1 MQLNKAGSAKQKSS
15 QETFADAAA
24 RPLLLLFFL
33 ALVFFFL
40 LLWALNSLSQLVSS
54 QAAINEAV
62 NWSDQSITIA
72 ITEEPP
78 QLNNSLSTD
87 QSSGMILGHVMEGL
101 LRFAD
106 NGSIEAGIAERWEIT
121 PTKATFWIR
130 EEARWSD
137 GSPILA
143 KDFVFSW
150 TTALLPET
158 ASEYAFLLYT
168 IKNGRAV
175 NEGLLPVTQ
184 LGLSAPRPR
193 KLVVEL
199 ERPVAYFD
207 KLMTF
212 PTYFPIQEEFYSQR
226 SDRFGADAED
236 LIYSGPFIIK
246 TWVHGARLLLEKN
259 PFYWDKENIRLNEI
273 NIGYITQD
281 ASARLNFFQDGKIA
295 LSDLTADNLDIA
307 MKNRWSIKESQD
319 GALFFLEFN
328 HRKERLTS
336 NLFFRKA
343 LQHTIDMD
351 ELVYKVTKLPGYLPG
366 ESLFPVW
373 LRGANRL
380 LREEYPPPLVDLDLG
395 LAKQYLQ
402 QAQQELD
409 IEKWPDLVLLAG
421 DTPTANTQSEWLQG
435 VLKSKLGLNIKIDK
449 QIFKQRLAK
458 MTSGEFDMVMAGWGP
473 DYDDPLT
480 FGDLFASW
488 NLNNR
493 GRYASHEMDQAIE
506 IAQSSNVP
514 KERMEAFHSIQR
526 IIFDDAVILPMYERG
541 LTYVIH
547 PQLKNVK
554 RRVLGASTD
563 YTKAYVTPLP

>member
-1 MQLNKAGSAKQKSS
+1 MHLKEAGSKERKSS
-15 QETFADAAA
+15 QEIFADAAA
-24 RPLLLLFFL
+24 KPLLLLFFL
-33 ALVFFFL
+33 AILFFFS
-40 LLWALNSLSQLVSS
+40 LLWALNSITQLVSS
-54 QAAINEAV
+54 QTAANEAV
-62 NWSDQSITIA
+62 NWSNQSITIA
-72 ITEEPP
+72 IAEEPP

-101 LRFAD
+101 LRFSD
-106 NGSIEAGIAERWEIT
+106 KGSIEGGIAEKWEVT
-121 PTKATFWIR
+121 ASKATFWIR
-130 EEARWSD
+130 KDARWSD
-137 GSPILA
+137 GSAILA

-150 TTALLPET
+150 KTALLPET

-175 NEGLLPVTQ
+175 NEGLRPATE
-184 LGLSAPRPR
+184 LGLSAPEPR

-226 SDRFGADAED
+226 PERFGADAKD
-236 LIYSGPFIIK
+236 LIYSGPFTIK
-246 TWVHGARLLLEKN
+246 SWIHGARLLLEKN
-259 PFYWDKENIRLNEI
+259 PFYWDRDNVQLNQI
-273 NIGYITQD
+273 NVGYITQD

-295 LSDLTADNLDIA
+295 LTDLTADNLDTA

-328 HRKERLTS
+328 HREGRLTN
-336 NLFFRKA
+336 NLYFRKA

-351 ELVYKVTKLPGYLPG
+351 ELVYNVTKLPGYLPG
-366 ESLFPVW
+366 KSIFPVW
-373 LRGANRL
+373 LYGVNQS
-380 LREEYPPPLVDLDLG
+380 LRKEHPAPEVELNVAI
-395 LAKQYLQ
+395 AKQYLK
-402 QAQQELD
+402 QAQEELG
-409 IEKWPDLVLLAG
+409 ITNWPDFVLLTG

-435 VLKSKLGLNIKIDK
+435 VLKNKLGLNIKIDK

-493 GRYASHEMDQAIE
+493 GRYTSLEMDNAIE
-506 IAQSSNVP
+506 IAQSSTNP
-514 KERMEAFHSIQR
+514 RDRTNAFNTIQQ

-541 LTYVIH
+541 STYVIH

-563 YTKAYVTPLP
+563 YTKAYVTSPP

>member
-1 MQLNKAGSAKQKSS
+1 MH
-15 QETFADAAA
+15 F
-24 RPLLLLFFL
+24 
-33 ALVFFFL
+33 
-40 LLWALNSLSQLVSS
+40 
-54 QAAINEAV
+54 
-62 NWSDQSITIA
+62 
-72 ITEEPP
+72 PP
-78 QLNNSLSTD
+78 
-87 QSSGMILGHVMEGL
+87 
-101 LRFAD
+101 
-106 NGSIEAGIAERWEIT
+106 
-121 PTKATFWIR
+121 
-130 EEARWSD
+130 
-137 GSPILA
+137 
-143 KDFVFSW
+143 
-150 TTALLPET
+150 
-158 ASEYAFLLYT
+158 
-168 IKNGRAV
+168 KN
-175 NEGLLPVTQ
+175 L
-184 LGLSAPRPR
+184 
-193 KLVVEL
+193 K
-199 ERPVAYFD
+199 Y

-226 SDRFGADAED
+226 SERFGADAKD

-246 TWVHGARLLLEKN
+246 TWIHGARLLLEKN
-259 PFYWDKENIRLNEI
+259 PFYWDKDNIRLNQI

-307 MKNRWSIKESQD
+307 MKNQWSIKDSQD

-328 HRKERLTS
+328 HRKGRLTS
-336 NLFFRKA
+336 NLLFRRA
-343 LQHTIDMD
+343 LQRTIDMD

-366 ESLFPVW
+366 KSIFPVW
-373 LRGANRL
+373 LRGTNRL
-380 LREEYPPPLVDLDLG
+380 LREEYPAPLVDLDLE
-395 LAKQYLQ
+395 LAQKYLQ
-402 QAQQELD
+402 QAQQELG
-409 IEKWPDLVLLAG
+409 IKKWPDLVLLTG

-435 VLKSKLGLNIKIDK
+435 VLKSKLDLNIKIDK

-493 GRYASHEMDQAIE
+493 GRYASPEMDRAIE
-506 IAQSSNVP
+506 IAQSSTAP
-514 KERMEAFHSIQR
+514 KERMKAFNAIQR

-563 YTKAYVTPLP
+563 YTKAYVTSVP

>member
-1 MQLNKAGSAKQKSS
+1 MSAKPPVLKTQKSS
-15 QETFADAAA
+15 QEQFADAAA
-24 RPLLLLFFL
+24 KPLLLLFLL
-33 ALVFFFL
+33 ALIFFFS
-40 LLWALNSLSQLVSS
+40 LLWSLHGISQLFSN
-54 QAAINEAV
+54 QTTANEAV
-62 NWSDQSITIA
+62 NWSTQSITIA
-72 ITEEPP
+72 ISEEPP

-101 LRFAD
+101 LRFSD
-106 NGSIEAGIAERWEIT
+106 NGSIEAGIAEKWAIT
-121 PTKATFWIR
+121 PTTATFWLR
-130 EEARWSD
+130 KDARWSN

-150 TTALLPET
+150 KTALLPET

-175 NEGLLPVTQ
+175 NEGLLPETE
-184 LGLSAPRPR
+184 LGLSAPEPR
-193 KLVVEL
+193 KLVVRL
-199 ERPVAYFD
+199 ERPIAYFD

-212 PTYFPIQEEFYSQR
+212 PTYFPIQEEFYSER
-226 SDRFGADAED
+226 PGRFGADATD

-246 TWVHGARLLLEKN
+246 NWIHGARLLLEKN
-259 PFYWDKENIRLNEI
+259 PHYWDKKNIRLNQI

-281 ASARLNFFQDGKIA
+281 ASARLNFFKDNKIA
-295 LSDLTADNLDIA
+295 LTELTADNLDTA

-328 HRKERLTS
+328 HRQERLTN
-336 NLFFRKA
+336 NLYLRKA
-343 LQHTIDMD
+343 LQHVIDME

-366 ESLFPVW
+366 KSIFPVW
-373 LRGANRL
+373 LYGADRL
-380 LREEYPPPLVDLDLG
+380 LREEFPAPSVQLDLS
-395 LAKQYLQ
+395 LAKQYLDR
-402 QAQQELD
+402 ARQELAL
-409 IEKWPDLVLLAG
+409 ESWPDLVLLTG

-435 VLKSKLGLNIKIDK
+435 VLKNKLGLSIKIDK

-458 MTSGEFDMVMAGWGP
+458 MTSGDFDLVMAGWGP

-493 GRYASHEMDQAIE
+493 GRYASSEMDKAIE
-506 IAQSSNVP
+506 IAQSAREP
-514 KERMEAFHSIQR
+514 KRRMEAFNIIQNT
-526 IIFDDAVILPMYERG
+526 IFEDVVILPMYERG
-541 LTYVIH
+541 STYVIH

-554 RRVLGASTD
+554 KRVLGASTD
-563 YTKAYVTPLP
+563 YTKAYVATPG